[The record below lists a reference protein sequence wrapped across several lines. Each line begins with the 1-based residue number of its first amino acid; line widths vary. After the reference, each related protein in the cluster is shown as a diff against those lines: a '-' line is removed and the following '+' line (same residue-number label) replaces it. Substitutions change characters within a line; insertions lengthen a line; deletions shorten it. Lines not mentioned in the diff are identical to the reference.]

1 MSASGPLRHSYRT
14 PVPRF
19 DPRRVRRTSC
29 LGRVDI
35 LSVEGEA
42 VACLTFPTPNCM
54 LRVPV
59 MSEQKIPRYKAYD
72 HPAGGWGAAG
82 ATAKVLMQQSVI
94 AKGSKALLSMNQPG
108 GFKCPSCA
116 FPDADHTKKLEFCEN
131 GAKAL
136 AWEATKHRATRE
148 FFAEHTVQELMAQ
161 SDYWLEMQGRLTEP
175 MRYDP
180 VTDHYVP
187 CSWDEAFALIGRHLQ
202 ALSSPHEAEF
212 YTSGRTP
219 NEAAFLY
226 SIFVREF
233 GTNNFPDCSNMCHE
247 PTSRGLPPAI
257 GVGKGTIVLDDFEHA
272 EAIFVIGQNTGTNS
286 PRMMSNLVEARKRNA
301 PIVAVNPMPERA
313 LIRFAEPQDVVQMA
327 TFGSTAISSE
337 FVHIRIGG
345 DLALIKGIMKA
356 MFEREAA
363 GESVLDHEFL
373 TEHTVGLEALREEVM
388 SLEWSQILQVSGI
401 KKEQILRCAEI
412 YIRSRATIICYGM
425 GLTQHQ
431 QGSRLLQQVA
441 NLLML
446 RGNFGKPGAGIA
458 PIRGHSNVQGDR
470 TVGIDEKPTQRYLDQ
485 VRDVFGFEPPR
496 EHGHHVV
503 ESIEAMLAG
512 TAKVFIGMGGNFIHA
527 VPDTEIAYRAMRG
540 LELTV
545 GIATKLNRGHLVH
558 GKEALI
564 LPVVARSEWIH
575 TPLGEQ
581 FVTIEDAMSNVTA
594 SRGVLEPVSEHVL
607 PEVEIVCRMA
617 MATLPDSKVDWAA
630 CMHDYNHVRELI
642 AAVYPGIYADFNER
656 IQAPRG
662 FHLDIPPRRREW
674 PTPNGK
680 ANILVLP
687 GLEVN
692 DLVEDPTMLRLA
704 TVRSH
709 DQYNTTI
716 YSYND
721 RYRGVYNDRMIL
733 FMNLEDRVARGI
745 GKEEQVSLET
755 ISSDGV
761 CRRVDGLT
769 VLDYPM
775 PRGAIAGYYPELNP
789 LLPLDYFDRISGTP
803 AAKSIPVRVVISQ

>member
-1 MSASGPLRHSYRT
+1 
-14 PVPRF
+14 
-19 DPRRVRRTSC
+19 
-29 LGRVDI
+29 
-35 LSVEGEA
+35 
-42 VACLTFPTPNCM
+42 
-54 LRVPV
+54 
-59 MSEQKIPRYKAYD
+59 MSEQKPPRYKPYNQ
-72 HPAGGWGAAG
+72 PAGGWGAAG
-82 ATAKVLMQQSVI
+82 ATAKVLLQQSVI
-94 AKGSKALLSMNQPG
+94 GKGSKALLAMNQPG

-116 FPDADHTKKLEFCEN
+116 FPDADERKKLEFCEN

-136 AWEATKHRATRE
+136 AWEATQFRAGRE
-148 FFAEHTVQELMAQ
+148 LFAQHTVTELMAQ
-161 SDYWLEMQGRLTEP
+161 TDYWLEMQGRLTEP
-175 MRYDP
+175 MRYDASI
-180 VTDHYVP
+180 DHYVP

-202 ALSSPHEAEF
+202 ALDSPHQAEF

-257 GVGKGTIVLDDFEHA
+257 GVGKGTIVLQDFEHA

-286 PRMMSNLVEARKRNA
+286 PRMMSNLVEARKRGI

-327 TFGSTAISSE
+327 TFGSTEITSE

-345 DLALIKGIMKA
+345 DLALIKGMMKV
-356 MFEREAA
+356 MFEREAQ
-363 GESVLDHEFL
+363 GERVLDHDFL
-373 TEHTVGLEALREEVM
+373 AEHTVGLDALRADVM
-388 SLEWSQILQVSGI
+388 AQDWNEIVQVSGI
-401 KKEQILRCAEI
+401 TQAQIRRCAEI
-412 YIRSRATIICYGM
+412 YIRSKATVICYGM

-431 QGSRLLQQVA
+431 YGSTLLQQVA
-441 NLLML
+441 NLLLL
-446 RGNFGKPGAGIA
+446 RGNFGKPGAGIG

-470 TVGIDEKPTQRYLDQ
+470 TVGIDEKPKPAYLDRVQ
-485 VRDVFGFEPPR
+485 QVFGFDPPR

-503 ESIEAMLAG
+503 ESIEAMLDG
-512 TAKVFIGMGGNFIHA
+512 SAKVFIGMGGNFIHA
-527 VPDTEIAYRAMRG
+527 VPDTPRAYEAMRG

-558 GKEALI
+558 GRDALI
-564 LPVVARSEWIH
+564 LPVVARSERIV
-575 TPLGEQ
+575 TPAGEQ

-594 SRGVLEPVSEHVL
+594 SRGVLEPVSTDVL

-617 MATLPDSKVDWAA
+617 VATLPHSKVDWAG
-630 CMHDYNHVRELI
+630 CMHDYAPIRELI
-642 AAVYPGIYADFNER
+642 AAVYPEIYTGFNER
-656 IQAPRG
+656 IQQPHG
-662 FHLDIPPRRREW
+662 FHLDIPPRRRVW

-680 ANILVLP
+680 ANILVMP
-687 GLEVN
+687 GLDV
-692 DLVEDPTMLRLA
+692 DAPVDDPEMLRLA

-721 RYRGVYNDRMIL
+721 RYRGVYNDRMVL
-733 FMNLEDRVARGI
+733 FMNIEDRLARGLE
-745 GKEEQVSLET
+745 KEALVSLET
-755 ISSDGV
+755 ISGDGV
-761 CRRVDGLT
+761 NRRIEGLT

-775 PRGAIAGYYPELNP
+775 PRGALAGYYPELNP
-789 LLPLDYFDRISGTP
+789 LLPLDYYDRVSGTP
-803 AAKSIPVRVVISQ
+803 AAKSIPVRMRAMAEAIA

>member
-1 MSASGPLRHSYRT
+1 M
-14 PVPRF
+14 
-19 DPRRVRRTSC
+19 
-29 LGRVDI
+29 
-35 LSVEGEA
+35 
-42 VACLTFPTPNCM
+42 
-54 LRVPV
+54 
-59 MSEQKIPRYKAYD
+59 
-72 HPAGGWGAAG
+72 
-82 ATAKVLMQQSVI
+82 
-94 AKGSKALLSMNQPG
+94 
-108 GFKCPSCA
+108 
-116 FPDADHTKKLEFCEN
+116 
-131 GAKAL
+131 
-136 AWEATKHRATRE
+136 
-148 FFAEHTVQELMAQ
+148 
-161 SDYWLEMQGRLTEP
+161 
-175 MRYDP
+175 
-180 VTDHYVP
+180 
-187 CSWDEAFALIGRHLQ
+187 
-202 ALSSPHEAEF
+202 
-212 YTSGRTP
+212 
-219 NEAAFLY
+219 
-226 SIFVREF
+226 
-233 GTNNFPDCSNMCHE
+233 
-247 PTSRGLPPAI
+247 
-257 GVGKGTIVLDDFEHA
+257 
-272 EAIFVIGQNTGTNS
+272 
-286 PRMMSNLVEARKRNA
+286 
-301 PIVAVNPMPERA
+301 
-313 LIRFAEPQDVVQMA
+313 
-327 TFGSTAISSE
+327 
-337 FVHIRIGG
+337 
-345 DLALIKGIMKA
+345 
-356 MFEREAA
+356 
-363 GESVLDHEFL
+363 
-373 TEHTVGLEALREEVM
+373 
-388 SLEWSQILQVSGI
+388 
-401 KKEQILRCAEI
+401 
-412 YIRSRATIICYGM
+412 
-425 GLTQHQ
+425 
-431 QGSRLLQQVA
+431 
-441 NLLML
+441 
-446 RGNFGKPGAGIA
+446 
-458 PIRGHSNVQGDR
+458 QGDR

-642 AAVYPGIYADFNER
+642 AAVYPSIYADFNER

-674 PTPNGK
+674 STPNGK